1 MYTHKVKKPIKLDAK
16 DKELL
21 IMLANNP
28 EWTYEKIA
36 EKMGMTSRSV
46 GYRIERLREM
56 KVLQKANLIYYDRL
70 GDLIY
75 SAILKFSTGISAENH
90 EKVINDLKNHPST
103 IQVFTAIGSFSIILL
118 IHAENPKEAERL
130 LREMVI
136 GNNHFESY
144 EISQITEIYSIY
156 RHYV

>member
-1 MYTHKVKKPIKLDAK
+1 MSREKLDAK

-56 KVLQKANLIYYDRL
+56 RVLQKANLIYYDRL

-75 SAILKFSTGISAENH
+75 SAILKFNTGISPARH
-90 EKVINDLKNHPST
+90 EEVIKELKNHPAT
-103 IQVFTAIGSFSIILL
+103 IQVFSAIGSFSLILL

-130 LREMVI
+130 MREMVI
-136 GNNHFESY
+136 SCSDFESY

>member
-1 MYTHKVKKPIKLDAK
+1 MTREKLDAK

-36 EKMGMTSRSV
+36 ENMGMTSRSV

-75 SAILKFSTGISAENH
+75 SAILKFNTGISPQEH
-90 EKVINDLKNHPST
+90 ERVIHDLKNHPAT
-103 IQVFTAIGSFSIILL
+103 IQVFSAIGSFNVILL

-130 LREMVI
+130 MREMVI
-136 GNNHFESY
+136 SNDRFDSY

>member
-1 MYTHKVKKPIKLDAK
+1 MTRERLDAK

-28 EWTYEKIA
+28 DWTYERIA

-46 GYRIERLREM
+46 GYRIERLRDL

-75 SAILKFSTGISAENH
+75 SVVLKFDTGLSPQEH
-90 EKVINDLKNHPST
+90 EKIIRDLKSHPAT
-103 IQVFTAIGSFSIILL
+103 IQVFSGIGSFSAILL
-118 IHAENPKEAERL
+118 FHAETPKEAERL
-130 LREMVI
+130 IREMI
-136 GNNHFESY
+136 ISNRCFASY

-156 RHYV
+156 RHYF

>member
-1 MYTHKVKKPIKLDAK
+1 MGREILDDK

-21 IMLANNP
+21 KMLANHP

-46 GYRIERLREM
+46 GYRIERLREL
-56 KVLQKANLIYYDRL
+56 KILQKANLIYYDRL

-75 SAILKFSTGISAENH
+75 SVVLKFDTGLSSHDQERILRE
-90 EKVINDLKNHPST
+90 LKNHPAT
-103 IQVFTAIGSFSIILL
+103 IQVFTAIGAFSAILL
-118 IHAENPKEAERL
+118 FHAENPREAEKL
-130 LREMVI
+130 IRELI
-136 GNNHFESY
+136 ISNRCFSGY

-156 RHYV
+156 RHYY